1 MRASAS
7 LSDRTQGRGLSPQIA
22 RWAVL
27 YAALCLLAVVTIFP
41 LLWMVLS
48 AFKSVDVMFRYPPVL
63 VPPRWQ
69 FSNFREVFEL
79 SPFSRYLL
87 NSFYVA
93 STVTVVALL
102 LHSMAGYALA
112 RLRFP
117 GNRVMF
123 LMIVSTLFIP
133 LYAITIPL
141 FLIVQQFGW
150 VNRYWGLIV
159 PSIPNA
165 FGIFLFRQFFL
176 SLPREL
182 EDAARIDG
190 CGRIGTF
197 FRIAL
202 PMARPI
208 TATLAVFFFLYNWDN
223 FFWPLIVTS
232 STDMRV
238 VQVGVA
244 AFYDVY
250 NPRWNLML
258 AGASIAVVPSFV
270 LFFLLQRH
278 LVRGIQLT
286 GLKG

>member
-1 MRASAS
+1 MIAP
-7 LSDRTQGRGLSPQIA
+7 GRRLAA
-22 RWAVL
+22 R
-27 YAALCLLAVVTIFP
+27 AALYVLLSVLAGLTIFP
-41 LLWMVLS
+41 IAWMVLS

-63 VPPRWQ
+63 LPPRWRIE
-69 FSNFREVFEL
+69 NFHEVFTL
-79 SPFSRYLL
+79 SPFARYLF

-93 STVTVVALL
+93 TAVTVVALL
-102 LHSMAGYALA
+102 FHSMAGYALA
-112 RLRFP
+112 RLRFR
-117 GNRVMF
+117 GNAFIF
-123 LMIVSTLFIP
+123 LAIVSTLFIP

-141 FLIVQQFGW
+141 FLVVQQLGW
-150 VNRYWGLIV
+150 VNTYWGLIV
-159 PSIPNA
+159 PSIFNA

-190 CGRIGTF
+190 CGRIGVF

-202 PMARPI
+202 PLARPVI
-208 TATLAVFFFLYNWDN
+208 ATLAVFSFLYNWDN

-232 STDMRV
+232 STEMRV
-238 VQVGVA
+238 IQVGVA

-258 AGASIAVVPSFV
+258 AGATIAVVPSFV
-270 LFFLLQRH
+270 LFCLLQRH
-278 LVRGIQLT
+278 LVQSIQTT